1 MYHTNAADSTKTPD
15 KSGVFANGFRKLLGQ
30 NRDTGIGDSAAQVLA
45 VQNCAGSL
53 DALVAHNVGV
63 LSHGGQD
70 VAVSDQAQDSI
81 GLVEADTDNVSTGS
95 LDSVAGTVGS
105 TLVAAEDTNDAL
117 SDVVLSDGLGLGSIA
132 FAVLGL
138 QQGVALAL
146 EGFAEASLTLN
157 SGVGSSID
165 VHDTDGTFGDALGS
179 QLSQHGLTGGEASSL
194 VVGGEGGFCIN
205 VCGGVNVDDLDTG
218 SDGFLQSGGDGIGA
232 VGSDDDGVTAG
243 GNSVVDLLD
252 LLCIVLCVGGHV
264 DNFAA
269 QLGSG
274 LHGTL
279 FQGDPVLVNAVHGD
293 QSDLEI
299 VGGSSGS
306 LSSTAFSLQNGNTGI
321 GDCAAQVFALQS
333 SNSSLNT
340 FVTHDIGVLSHGG
353 QDVAVSDQA
362 HDGIGLVE
370 ADNDNVGSSSL
381 MLTIQKVDGGLAS
394 QFIHDTWQVGTEVTV
409 SAPLG
414 NFTYE
419 PLRDAKTV
427 VGVVGGSSITP
438 FRSLAMAI
446 ADGDEDCDLILL
458 YGSRTL
464 ADTMFQAD
472 LKELEAKCSQIKLV
486 NILSDEQVEGYEHGF
501 ITADL
506 IRKYAP
512 EGEYSLFVCGP
523 QVMRNFVDKEIATL
537 GLRKKFIRNELFG
550 EYFGPA
556 KEADYPAN
564 VAPAFKVTVRI
575 AGSEQTITAPSDVSL
590 LRSLEAAGIAAP
602 AHCRSGECGWCHSR
616 LVSGEIYTPKS
627 MDGRREADFLFGYIH
642 PCCSFPLSDLV
653 IEVPPVAK

>member
-1 MYHTNAADSTKTPD
+1 MALWKLNPMDFTKMNPTRQAKIEAAPAKPLPATNSYVPNQIANALHPKVQHLKIVKIEEEAGNSKRYYFAPNADKGTTALAWFS
-15 KSGVFANGFRKLLGQ
+15 AGQ
-30 NRDTGIGDSAAQVLA
+30 YLSVTLKIGNMILTRPYSIA
-45 VQNCAGSL
+45 SSPRE
-53 DALVAHNVGV
+53 AL
-63 LSHGGQD
+63 
-70 VAVSDQAQDSI
+70 
-81 GLVEADTDNVSTGS
+81 
-95 LDSVAGTVGS
+95 AGTY
-105 TLVAAEDTNDAL
+105 
-117 SDVVLSDGLGLGSIA
+117 
-132 FAVLGL
+132 
-138 QQGVALAL
+138 
-146 EGFAEASLTLN
+146 
-157 SGVGSSID
+157 
-165 VHDTDGTFGDALGS
+165 
-179 QLSQHGLTGGEASSL
+179 
-194 VVGGEGGFCIN
+194 
-205 VCGGVNVDDLDTG
+205 
-218 SDGFLQSGGDGIGA
+218 
-232 VGSDDDGVTAG
+232 
-243 GNSVVDLLD
+243 
-252 LLCIVLCVGGHV
+252 
-264 DNFAA
+264 
-269 QLGSG
+269 
-274 LHGTL
+274 
-279 FQGDPVLVNAVHGD
+279 
-293 QSDLEI
+293 
-299 VGGSSGS
+299 
-306 LSSTAFSLQNGNTGI
+306 
-321 GDCAAQVFALQS
+321 
-333 SNSSLNT
+333 
-340 FVTHDIGVLSHGG
+340 
-353 QDVAVSDQA
+353 
-362 HDGIGLVE
+362 
-370 ADNDNVGSSSL
+370 